1 MKTRGVLLAAILLLA
16 RPSFGATTERLEL
29 PNGLRVV
36 VRPAPATDIVAI
48 ELLLDVSARDEPPGK
63 HGIRSMIQRLLLR
76 GTQSQPG
83 AQMGQ
88 RLAEV
93 GGVAD
98 VSVGLDYAEIYALV
112 PSQGLETALE
122 LLAGAVRAPAF
133 LPEEVEKQRR
143 VALDAAS
150 SARDDA
156 FRETYLAFRGRFYGE
171 HPYGRDTS
179 GDRDS
184 LRAITR
190 EDIVRFHDRHY
201 RPQNAVLAICGGV
214 RPATAGRLARQ
225 FFGEWQSGES
235 FPPRPRTPP
244 EPLQYSQAVAR
255 EVPTRQGHLLI
266 GFPAPEAGQERYFVI
281 QVIDSLL
288 GGGSGARLNK
298 VLREQEGIAYQIW
311 SFHPTLAGESHFA
324 VYAAADPLAM
334 ERTKELILGVLR
346 GLCQE
351 TVPSEELARAKRYL
365 LGSYALSRQ
374 RMKDQAYLLAW
385 YEVLGLG
392 VEFEGRYSEAVSA
405 VTAEDVQ
412 AMANAIFRR
421 FVVAVSL
428 PDG

>member
-1 MKTRGVLLAAILLLA
+1 MKTRGMLLTALLLLA
-16 RPSFGATTERLEL
+16 GPGLGAATERLEL

-36 VRPAPATDIVAI
+36 VRPAPATEIVAV
-48 ELLLDVSARDEPPGK
+48 ELLLDVSALDEPPGK

-76 GTQSQPG
+76 GSRSQPG
-83 AQMGQ
+83 AEMGQ

-98 VSVGLDYAEIYALV
+98 VSVGLDYAEVYALV
-112 PSQGLETALE
+112 PSQGLETALA
-122 LLAGAVRAPAF
+122 LVAGAVRAPAF
-133 LPEEVEKQRR
+133 LPEEVMKQRQA
-143 VALDAAS
+143 ALDAAG

-190 EDIVRFHDRHY
+190 EDVVRFHAQHY
-201 RPQNAVLAICGGV
+201 RPQKAVLAICGGV
-214 RPATAGRLARQ
+214 RPATAVRLARQ
-225 FFGEWQSGES
+225 FFGEWQAGES
-235 FPPRPRTPP
+235 CPPRPSIRP
-244 EPLQYSQAVAR
+244 EPLRYSQVVAR
-255 EVPTRQGHLLI
+255 ELPTRQGHLLI
-266 GFPAPEAGQERYFVI
+266 GFPAPGAGQQRYFVL

-298 VLREQEGIAYQIW
+298 LLRQQEGIAYQIW

-334 ERTKELILGVLR
+334 ERIKELILGVLR
-346 GLCQE
+346 DLCQE
-351 TVPSEELARAKRYL
+351 SVPSEELLRAKRYL

-392 VEFEGRYSEAVSA
+392 VEFEGRYSDAVAA

-412 AMANAIFRR
+412 AMANSIFWR
-421 FVVAVSL
+421 FVAAVGL
-428 PDG
+428 PDS